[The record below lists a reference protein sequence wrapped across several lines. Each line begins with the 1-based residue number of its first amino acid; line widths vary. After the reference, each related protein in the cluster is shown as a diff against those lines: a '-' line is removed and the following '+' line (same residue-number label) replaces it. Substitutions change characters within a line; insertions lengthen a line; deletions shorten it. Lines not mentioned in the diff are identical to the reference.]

1 MPEYVMWRF
10 LRKRYLLGIVWMGE
24 KDDAFGKSEKSR
36 KSGKNGKSGNFGKL
50 GKSGKFADKF
60 YI

>member
-1 MPEYVMWRF
+1 
-10 LRKRYLLGIVWMGE
+10 MGE
-24 KDDAFGKSEKSR
+24 KDDAFGKSGKSG

-60 YI
+60 YIWLILSLLVV